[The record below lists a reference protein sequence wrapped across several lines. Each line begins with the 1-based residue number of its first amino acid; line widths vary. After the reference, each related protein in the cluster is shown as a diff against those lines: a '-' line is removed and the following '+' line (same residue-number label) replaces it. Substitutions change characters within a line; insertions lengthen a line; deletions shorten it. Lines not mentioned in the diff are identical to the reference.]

1 MRSIYE
7 TTNQG
12 RQTRS
17 HLLQHIQPGEELSRE
32 QLQQRSGL
40 TYDQIRRQTKNL
52 CIDGVLKSRIKGGK
66 RWYRLCNSF
75 IQPTRNIGVSV
86 IVLFLAWSVPV
97 WNLTSSNTDDDDFS
111 PDFETVHQ
119 LS

>member
-1 MRSIYE
+1 MLSIYE

-12 RQTRS
+12 QQTRS
-17 HLLQHIQPGEELSRE
+17 HLLQHIQPGEELTRE
-32 QLQQRSGL
+32 ELQQRSGL

-52 CIDGVLKSRIKGGK
+52 CIEGVLKSRIEGGK
-66 RWYRLCNSF
+66 RWYQLRNSF
-75 IQPTRNIGVSV
+75 IQQARNIGVSV

-97 WNLTSSNTDDDDFS
+97 WNLMSSNPDDDDFS
-111 PDFETVHQ
+111 PNFETVHR